1 MLRHLHI
8 RHYALIDTLDLDL
21 YPGLNTITGET
32 GAGKSILLGAL
43 GLILGQRAEASVI
56 RPGEKQ
62 CVVEALFDIRQY
74 SLQSLLEAN
83 GLDYDDQLTI
93 RRMVGDNGKS
103 RAFINDVPVT
113 LGVLRDVAERI
124 IDIHSQH
131 ANLLLQD
138 APFQLS
144 VLDAFAKLTP
154 LVRSYGEIYSQW
166 MATSQQLRQLRS
178 EQAKTLSEHEYTLH
192 QHEELVQA
200 RLQPDELEELGLQQQ
215 RLAHADELMQNYTQS
230 LALLQGDEDT
240 PGALIALHTLRAHLD
255 RCARVDHTAESLQQR
270 ADSVR
275 IELRDLAQEIEQRL
289 TQADADPDE
298 LQRVEDRLALLHQL
312 MAKHRCA
319 NIAELL
325 SLQETLGN
333 RIENVLHF
341 DEKIQ
346 ELESTLG
353 KQRTELDT
361 LGQALHEAR
370 CAAAPLLGQHV
381 EETLR
386 QVGIPHA
393 QFCVDV
399 SPTPEPGPT
408 GSDAVQLLFTAN
420 PQIPPQPLARVASGG
435 EMSRVMLSLKR
446 QLALSTAL
454 PTIVFDE
461 IDNGVSGLVA
471 TQMGAI
477 LSEMSQSLQVINV
490 THLPQIAA
498 CGEHHFLVYKERDAE
513 GTNSRIR
520 LLDPQERVHEIAKM
534 LSGESVGEAAL
545 QNARELLTAAHLNS

>member
-154 LVRSYGEIYSQW
+154 LVRSYGEMYSQW

-215 RLAHADELMQNYTQS
+215 RLAHADELMQNYTQA

-240 PGALIALHTLRAHLD
+240 PGALTALHTLRAHLD
-255 RCARVDHTAESLQQR
+255 RCARVDRTAESLQQR

-275 IELRDLAQEIEQRL
+275 IERR
-289 TQADADPDE
+289 
-298 LQRVEDRLALLHQL
+298 RSSSGS
-312 MAKHRCA
+312 HR
-319 NIAELL
+319 
-325 SLQETLGN
+325 
-333 RIENVLHF
+333 RM
-341 DEKIQ
+341 
-346 ELESTLG
+346 
-353 KQRTELDT
+353 
-361 LGQALHEAR
+361 
-370 CAAAPLLGQHV
+370 
-381 EETLR
+381 
-386 QVGIPHA
+386 
-393 QFCVDV
+393 
-399 SPTPEPGPT
+399 PTPT
-408 GSDAVQLLFTAN
+408 SY
-420 PQIPPQPLARVASGG
+420 
-435 EMSRVMLSLKR
+435 
-446 QLALSTAL
+446 
-454 PTIVFDE
+454 
-461 IDNGVSGLVA
+461 
-471 TQMGAI
+471 
-477 LSEMSQSLQVINV
+477 SEWK
-490 THLPQIAA
+490 IA
-498 CGEHHFLVYKERDAE
+498 
-513 GTNSRIR
+513 
-520 LLDPQERVHEIAKM
+520 
-534 LSGESVGEAAL
+534 
-545 QNARELLTAAHLNS
+545 

>member
-144 VLDAFAKLTP
+144 VLDAFARLTP
-154 LVRSYGEIYSQW
+154 LVRSYGDVYSQW

-200 RLQPDELEELGLQQQ
+200 KLQPDELEELGLQQQ
-215 RLAHADELMQNYTQS
+215 RLAHADELMQNYAQA

-240 PGALIALHTLRAHLD
+240 PGALTALHTLRAHLD
-255 RCARVDHTAESLQQR
+255 RCARVDRTAESLQQR

-275 IELRDLAQEIEQRL
+275 IELRDLAQEIEQQL

-325 SLQETLGN
+325 SLQEALGK
-333 RIENVLHF
+333 RVENVLHF

-353 KQRTELDT
+353 KQRAELDT
-361 LGQALHEAR
+361 LGEALHEAR
-370 CAAAPLLGQHV
+370 YAAAPLLGQHV

-545 QNARELLTAAHLNS
+545 QNARELLTAALLNS